1 MTRRNKLITLLVAF
15 LLFIVLAVLTF
26 LLRLPDRTPGDMNT
40 ETQAEQGRA
49 SDETVP
55 PTPAEA
61 ERMRSN
67 ELGLGALAKTF
78 AERYGSFSFESEFEN
93 MRDVM
98 PLMTDAYAAATA
110 AELAAKKASEVFYS
124 ATTRVIA
131 TSVDALSE
139 EEGVATI
146 TVTTQR
152 EIVSDDPGNRTVRY
166 QPLLLTFEKIKGV
179 WKVASARWQEE

>member
-1 MTRRNKLITLLVAF
+1 MTRRNKLLTLFVAF
-15 LLFIVLAVLTF
+15 LLFIVLAILTF
-26 LLRLPDRTPGDMNT
+26 LLRLPDRTPGQIKT
-40 ETQAEQGRA
+40 GTQAEQGNVL
-49 SDETVP
+49 DETVP

-67 ELGLGALAKTF
+67 ELGIQALAKTF

-93 MRDVM
+93 MRDVL

-110 AELAAKKASEVFYS
+110 AELVAKKASEVFYS
-124 ATTRVIA
+124 VTTRVIA

-139 EEGVATI
+139 EEGMATI

-152 EIVSDDPGNRTVRY
+152 EIVSDDPANRTVRY
-166 QPLLLTFEKIKGV
+166 QPLLLTFEKMKGV